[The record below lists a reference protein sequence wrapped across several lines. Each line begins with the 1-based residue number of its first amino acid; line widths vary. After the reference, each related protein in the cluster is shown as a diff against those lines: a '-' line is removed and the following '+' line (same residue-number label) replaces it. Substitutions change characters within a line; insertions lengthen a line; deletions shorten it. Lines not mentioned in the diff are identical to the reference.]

1 MHKHTR
7 FCPVVCPKNRRWFII
22 NFLASLCFCKTIGIL
37 LTSLCLSI
45 HKHHYS
51 PILSST
57 EKNGKTLHLLK
68 AKSKA
73 TPAGKKRKK
82 VALLGS
88 FESYKDSK
96 K

>member
-1 MHKHTR
+1 MHTR
-7 FCPVVCPKNRRWFII
+7 FCPLTGHEHNRCFSTQN
-22 NFLASLCFCKTIGIL
+22 NFNGHNYIPDGMLLHRIHYLLIL
-37 LTSLCLSI
+37 L
-45 HKHHYS
+45 
-51 PILSST
+51 ST

>member
-22 NFLASLCFCKTIGIL
+22 NFLTIGIL

-82 VALLGS
+82 IALLGT

>member
-1 MHKHTR
+1 MLLHRIHY
-7 FCPVVCPKNRRWFII
+7 
-22 NFLASLCFCKTIGIL
+22 LLIL
-37 LTSLCLSI
+37 L
-45 HKHHYS
+45 
-51 PILSST
+51 ST